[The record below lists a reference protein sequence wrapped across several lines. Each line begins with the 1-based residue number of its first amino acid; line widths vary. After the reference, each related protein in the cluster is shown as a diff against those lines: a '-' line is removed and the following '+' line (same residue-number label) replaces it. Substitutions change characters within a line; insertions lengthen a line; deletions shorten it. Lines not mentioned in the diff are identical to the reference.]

1 MLVGEGKQHPLGW
14 WVALLP
20 HLSSLPVHL
29 CSWPLQLSQMPRGLC
44 RGSTSLFWKLLGTQS
59 LQTGLSSKFIFS
71 ATGLCVLPPS
81 PHLFPILKTTA
92 TRAVRSP
99 YMANNSN
106 QNMTTRAILFSPT
119 ISHTSAFQGSPC
131 LLFLWPCWLQPFSM
145 FSHALGPWAR
155 RLPVHAL
162 PQQSWSA
169 MCLTQQGHMLLSWI
183 ILFLSSGARSPK
195 MLHLQGGGGC
205 IPVPPITLKTGTLFL
220 FYPLRLQQ
228 PMLMTL
234 PHFSQP
240 PR

>member
-1 MLVGEGKQHPLGW
+1 
-14 WVALLP
+14 
-20 HLSSLPVHL
+20 
-29 CSWPLQLSQMPRGLC
+29 
-44 RGSTSLFWKLLGTQS
+44 LFWELLGTQC
-59 LQTGLSSKFIFS
+59 LQTGLSSKSVFS
-71 ATGLCVLPPS
+71 ATGLCFLPPS
-81 PHLFPILKTTA
+81 PQLLPIPKTTA

-106 QNMTTRAILFSPT
+106 LKMTTRAIFFSPT
-119 ISHTSAFQGSPC
+119 ISQTSAFQGSPC
-131 LLFLWPCWLQPFSM
+131 LLFLRPFWLQPFSM

-169 MCLTQQGHMLLSWI
+169 MCLTQQGQMLSWK

-195 MLHLQGGGGC
+195 MLHLHGGGGGC
-205 IPVPPITLKTGTLFL
+205 IPVPPMTLQLQTGTLFL
-220 FYPLRLQQ
+220 FYPLRLQR

-234 PHFSQP
+234 PHFSWP